1 MAKYTQE
8 LWEIIEDGV
17 NLFDFNY
24 NLWDITKKSELQ
36 NNFIEHFK
44 FHEIGS
50 ETIQRFKDRLK
61 CRWLETIDKYSILF
75 EANERLNNEVD
86 VLSNVNTET
95 TIIFNDSPK
104 GVETFDKNH
113 ATNYTK
119 TKSKGYA
126 GTTGIELLKNYNENF
141 IDVQEKFFNEFNSL
155 FMQIF

>member
-17 NLFDFNY
+17 NLFDFDY
-24 NLWDITKKSELQ
+24 NFWDVTKKSELQ

-50 ETIQRFKDRLK
+50 ETVQRFKDRFK
-61 CRWLETIDKYSILF
+61 CRWLEVIDKYSKMF
-75 EANERLNNEVD
+75 ETNARLNNDVD

-95 TIIFNDSPK
+95 TIVFNDSPK
-104 GVETFDKNH
+104 GEETFDKNH
-113 ATNYTK
+113 ATNFTK